1 LGCYPADV
9 NIEIRGSIPLKAT
22 STSLGLNL
30 GDSVKKMV
38 ELYGEDYR
46 FNDMG
51 QYYTYVIGDHEL
63 VVDFTSNVVSS
74 WIICNKET

>member
-1 LGCYPADV
+1 
-9 NIEIRGSIPLKAT
+9 
-22 STSLGLNL
+22 
-30 GDSVKKMV
+30 MV